1 MGRFYLE
8 DDDHNDTRVTT
19 NGGRTWPFVAQEGEE
34 GSLVPY
40 GMDECTGEA
49 LGSAPTGDK
58 RRRMAELE
66 LRRTLTGALLN
77 EGCRSRAQKR
87 TNHSPDRRPISAK
100 KQPHTAI
107 ES

>member
-1 MGRFYLE
+1 MGRYCLE
-8 DDDHNDTRVTT
+8 NDDHNDTRVTT

-58 RRRMAELE
+58 RRRMAELPW
-66 LRRTLTGALLN
+66 RRTLTGTLRN
-77 EGCRSRAQKR
+77 EGCGSRAQKR
-87 TNHSPDRRPISAK
+87 TNHGPDRRPILGK
-100 KQPHTAI
+100 KSTAHGN
-107 ES
+107 